1 MAAHSRF
8 SASAAHRWS
17 PCAGSLVLAADF
29 EDKTSIHAATGTVAH
44 SVLEISMAN
53 GVAPAR
59 LLGTVM
65 EQDGFS
71 ITVDQDMVD
80 AVQTAIDNIREIIA
94 GHDMVLTET
103 RVNYAEHLEV
113 EHEQAF
119 GTADL
124 IAIVGDEL
132 QVHDYKHG
140 VGVPVSAVG
149 NLQMI
154 LYAAGALSEYGDIAD
169 IARVRMVIHQPRV
182 RQAPS
187 EWSIELAELHEHLAA
202 LRESAK
208 RCQQAKAAPVDHG
221 WYKTWLTP
229 GESQCRWCPAKAM
242 CPALRDEVASV
253 IFSSVPASP
262 DEFADAVVIPVD
274 AAADLPDRSR
284 WLASCMSR
292 VDLIEDW
299 CRSVRSEVERQ
310 LLRGD
315 AVPGF
320 KLVAGRKGPRAWSSQ
335 DQVEDYLR
343 KTVRMP
349 IEKMYE
355 QKLISP
361 AVAEKT
367 IKSELGERQWSKLCE
382 FMVQSSGKP
391 SVAAASDSRP
401 AIASVAA
408 ASDSRPAIDIAPT
421 AADFDVV

>member
-44 SVLEISMAN
+44 SVLEISMAK

-103 RVNYAEHLEV
+103 RVNYSEHLGV
-113 EHEQAF
+113 EREQAF

-140 VGVPVSAVG
+140 AGVPVSAVG

-187 EWSIELAELHEHLAA
+187 EWSIELAELHEQLAA
-202 LRESAK
+202 LRESAE
-208 RCQQAKAAPVDHG
+208 RCQQAKAAPVDPG

-242 CPALRDEVASV
+242 CPALRDEVSATV
-253 IFSSVPASP
+253 ADMTAATP
-262 DEFADAVVIPVD
+262 DEFLQVTPTVAPPADTGHD
-274 AAADLPDRSR
+274 AAS
-284 WLASCMSR
+284 WLSVCMSR

-299 CRSVRSEVERQ
+299 CRSVRGEVERQ

-320 KLVAGRKGPRAWSSQ
+320 KLVAGRKGARAWSSQ

-367 IKSELGERQWSKLCE
+367 IKSELGERQWARLCE

-391 SVAAASDSRP
+391 SVAP
-401 AIASVAA
+401 AT
-408 ASDSRPAIDIAPT
+408 DSRPAIDIAPT